1 MRRWFVEQDLID
13 GVIYLPENLFYN
25 TSAPGIIIVL
35 NKVKA
40 EERRG
45 ALFLLNASREFTK
58 GDPKNYLAKDAVLRI
73 AETFNGWREDER
85 YSRIVSHEEIAKSDF
100 NISPSRYIHV
110 GERDEYRPIA
120 EIMEELATV
129 EADARAIDAVLDG
142 VLGRLTV

>member
-1 MRRWFVEQDLID
+1 
-13 GVIYLPENLFYN
+13 
-25 TSAPGIIIVL
+25 
-35 NKVKA
+35 VKA